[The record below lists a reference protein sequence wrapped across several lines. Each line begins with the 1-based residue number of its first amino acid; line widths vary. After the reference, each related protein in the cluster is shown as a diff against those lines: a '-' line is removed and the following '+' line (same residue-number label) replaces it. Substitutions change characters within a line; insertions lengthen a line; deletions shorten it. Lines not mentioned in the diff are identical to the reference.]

1 MPAVGV
7 TNMRQT
13 AMAEEA
19 PVIDNEA
26 DEVGAI
32 GEADEA
38 SGRRHASRIAS
49 SSGRRRWSASSIATR
64 LGRRAQ
70 PQHSLHRW

>member
-1 MPAVGV
+1 MIGLIA
-7 TNMRQT
+7 TMRKARPT
-13 AMAEEA
+13 ATCHRHEAE
-19 PVIDNEA
+19 EA

-49 SSGRRRWSASSIATR
+49 A
-64 LGRRAQ
+64 
-70 PQHSLHRW
+70 